1 MGAVA
6 AGNGAMSE
14 PDHGSSQ
21 PAQRSGVRTTLPH
34 EELGSLNDTVLAR
47 NRMTRNFETRMR
59 DLTGESLMPLA
70 SSRSTL
76 I

>member
-1 MGAVA
+1 MLDPGMGAVA
-6 AGNGAMSE
+6 AGDGAMSE

-47 NRMTRNFETRMR
+47 NRMT
-59 DLTGESLMPLA
+59 G
-70 SSRSTL
+70 TL
-76 I
+76 KPACVI